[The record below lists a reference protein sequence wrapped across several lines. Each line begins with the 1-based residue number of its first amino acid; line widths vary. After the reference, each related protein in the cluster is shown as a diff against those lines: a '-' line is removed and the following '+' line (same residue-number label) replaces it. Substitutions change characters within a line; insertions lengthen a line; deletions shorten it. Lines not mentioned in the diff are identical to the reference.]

1 MIVALS
7 HCTLFAWPAVRVTAL
22 QCTVGFAATNAA
34 PRGRGDVCLPHSARS
49 GSQQR
54 MLARGVEATYAC
66 PTVHGRVRS
75 NECWPESLWQRTP
88 APQCTVG
95 FAATNAG
102 PRGRGDQHCA
112 VGFAA
117 MQARG
122 VEATYACP
130 TVHGRIRSNECWPLG
145 SRRRTPAPHCT
156 VGFAATNADPRGRG
170 DVCLSHS
177 DLSGSQQRM
186 LALGVEAT
194 ITCPTV
200 HGRVRSNEC

>member
-1 MIVALS
+1 MLAPQRTVGFAATNAGPWGRGDE
-7 HCTLFAWPAVRVTAL
+7 HCTVGHAAMQARGVVTTYACPTVHGRVRSNECWPKGSRRRTPAP
-22 QCTVGFAATNAA
+22 QCTVGFAATNPG
-34 PRGRGDVCLPHSARS
+34 PRGRGDERLPHSARS

-54 MLARGVEATYAC
+54 MLARGVEATNTC

-75 NECWPESLWQRTP
+75 NECWPEGSRRRTP

-122 VEATYACP
+122 VEAMYACP
-130 TVHGRIRSNECWPLG
+130 TLHGRVHSDVCLAEG
-145 SRRRTPAPHCT
+145 
-156 VGFAATNADPRGRG
+156 ATNAKP
-170 DVCLSHS
+170 SH
-177 DLSGSQQRM
+177 
-186 LALGVEAT
+186 
-194 ITCPTV
+194 
-200 HGRVRSNEC
+200 HGRVAPA